1 MSQFKVLLLDGIDP
15 GGVEVIQR
23 TASITPVV
31 HDKISREKLLEII
44 GEMDG
49 VVVRSG
55 TNIDRE
61 FIEKGQQLKVIGR
74 AGVGV
79 DNVDVDSATEHGV
92 LVMNSPGGSTTT
104 TAEHTIAMLFALAR
118 NIPQA
123 YKTLK
128 NRQWE
133 KTKFKGVE
141 LAGKTLG
148 VVGLGRIGSE
158 VARKCQAI
166 GMNVIAYDPYINPD
180 AHLSSG
186 LKLVEVQELF
196 DQADFI
202 TVHSPLTDTTRNL
215 INKKAIAQMKTGVR
229 ILNCARG
236 GIVDEAD
243 LYEALKSGKVAG
255 AAFDVFE
262 TEPNTQ
268 SPLLE
273 LENFI
278 ATPHLGASTVE
289 AQRKVSEDICS
300 QVADYLLRNTV
311 RGALNFPQLEAGQV
325 ERYQHFVDL
334 AGRLAAFI
342 AQICDGRVQ
351 TVSIRYSGEVCDMN
365 LNYLTSIIVRSL
377 LAPVLRE
384 GINLINAMHV
394 ANLRGIKVQETRV
407 PAPENFTNLII
418 IELKTDV
425 ESHRVSG
432 TVFTDK
438 LPRIVNVD
446 GYPLEVVP
454 RGNMIFFTN
463 NDQPGVIGG
472 IGTVLGQCNVN
483 IAGMH
488 LGREHEGGRALAL
501 LLVDNPVHNEVIE
514 RVRKLENILSAK
526 VVRV

>member
-1 MSQFKVLLLDGIDP
+1 MPQFKVLLLDGIDP
-15 GGVEVIQR
+15 AGIEVIR
-23 TASITPVV
+23 RSGSIEPIV
-31 HDKISREKLLEII
+31 HDKISRDKLLGII
-44 GEMDG
+44 GGADG
-49 VVVRSG
+49 IIVRSS
-55 TNIDRE
+55 TTVDRE
-61 FIEKGQQLKVIGR
+61 LMQKAKQLKVLGR

-79 DNVDVDSATEHGV
+79 DNLDLDAATEYGI

-104 TAEHTIAMLFALAR
+104 TAEHTVAMLFALAR

-128 NRQWE
+128 SRQWE
-133 KTKFKGVE
+133 KSKFKGIE
-141 LAGKTLG
+141 LSGKTLG
-148 VVGLGRIGSE
+148 VIGLGRIGSE
-158 VARKCQAI
+158 VARKCQAM
-166 GMNVIAYDPYINPD
+166 GMHVIAYDPYINPD

-186 LKLVEVQELF
+186 LELIDLQQVF
-196 DQADFI
+196 QQADFI
-202 TVHSPLTDTTRNL
+202 TVHVPLSEHTRNL
-215 INKKAIAQMKTGVR
+215 INKGTIAEMKDGVG

-236 GIVDEAD
+236 GIVNESD
-243 LYEALKSGKVAG
+243 LYAALKSGKVAG

-262 TEPNTQ
+262 TEPNTE

-289 AQRKVSEDICS
+289 AQRKVSEDICR
-300 QVADYLLRNTV
+300 QVCDYLLKNAV
-311 RGALNFPQLEAGQV
+311 EGALNFPRLEAGQV
-325 ERYQHFVDL
+325 ERYQHFVGL
-334 AGRLAAFI
+334 ATRLAAFI
-342 AQICDGRVQ
+342 SQICDGRMQ
-351 TVSIRYSGEVCDMN
+351 TVSIHYSGEVCDMN
-365 LNYLTSIIVRSL
+365 LNYLTSIIVCSL

-394 ANLRGIKVQETRV
+394 AKLRGIKVQETRL
-407 PAPENFTNLII
+407 PAPENFTNLIV

-454 RGNMIFFTN
+454 HGNMIFFTN
-463 NDQPGVIGG
+463 NDKPGVIGG
-472 IGTVLGQCNVN
+472 IGSVLGRFNVN

-488 LGREHEGGRALAL
+488 LGREDEGGKALAL
-501 LLVDNPVHNEVIE
+501 LLVDSPVSNDVIE
-514 RVRKLENILSAK
+514 QFRQIPNILSAK
-526 VVRV
+526 VVHV

>member
-1 MSQFKVLLLDGIDP
+1 
-15 GGVEVIQR
+15 
-23 TASITPVV
+23 
-31 HDKISREKLLEII
+31 
-44 GEMDG
+44 
-49 VVVRSG
+49 
-55 TNIDRE
+55 
-61 FIEKGQQLKVIGR
+61 
-74 AGVGV
+74 
-79 DNVDVDSATEHGV
+79 
-92 LVMNSPGGSTTT
+92 
-104 TAEHTIAMLFALAR
+104 
-118 NIPQA
+118 
-123 YKTLK
+123 
-128 NRQWE
+128 
-133 KTKFKGVE
+133 
-141 LAGKTLG
+141 
-148 VVGLGRIGSE
+148 
-158 VARKCQAI
+158 
-166 GMNVIAYDPYINPD
+166 
-180 AHLSSG
+180 
-186 LKLVEVQELF
+186 
-196 DQADFI
+196 
-202 TVHSPLTDTTRNL
+202 
-215 INKKAIAQMKTGVR
+215 MKTGVR

-300 QVADYLLRNTV
+300 QVADYLLKNTV

-334 AGRLAAFI
+334 AGRPAAFI
-342 AQICDGRVQ
+342 AQICDGRMQ

-394 ANLRGIKVQETRV
+394 ANLRGIKVEETRV